1 MDCCVERELARCMRQ
16 GAFTRLGRGDITAV
30 PSQATLYW
38 VLVRNGL
45 LHVGYSRTC
54 CYTMLA
60 IMLGDVAGEGQ
71 Q

>member
-1 MDCCVERELARCMRQ
+1 VCELRRSHERWGQARLA
-16 GAFTRLGRGDITAV
+16 FELGRGDITAV
-30 PSQATLYW
+30 PSQATLYR
-38 VLVRNGL
+38 VLARNGL
-45 LHVGYSRTC
+45 IHVGYSHTR

>member
-1 MDCCVERELARCMRQ
+1 LYQ
-16 GAFTRLGRGDITAV
+16 TLGRGDITAV
-30 PSQATLYW
+30 PSQAMLYR

-45 LHVGYSRTC
+45 IHVGYSHAC